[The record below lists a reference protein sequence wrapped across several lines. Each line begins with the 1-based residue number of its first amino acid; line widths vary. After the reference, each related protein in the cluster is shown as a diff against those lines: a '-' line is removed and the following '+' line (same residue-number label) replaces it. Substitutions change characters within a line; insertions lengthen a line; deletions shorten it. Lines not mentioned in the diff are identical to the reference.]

1 MRDRSTGTAGSPE
14 RTDTK
19 AVRTNT
25 ADESR
30 RERWTRRALTIPL
43 FVVLTIVIVG
53 GLPLWLAAALV
64 VDVVRRAPWVATR
77 CVLFFAVY
85 LLCEVVGIAASLA
98 LWRPGMLGDRSLDRH
113 YRLQQWW
120 AGALFEGGRRIFD
133 FDVTVE
139 GEKEVGHGPVLVL
152 IRHASTADTPLPVVL
167 LNVRHGLRMRYV
179 LKRELLWDP
188 CLDLVGHRLP
198 NVFVRR
204 GSGDPQREAARVAGL
219 ARDLGP
225 RDGVLIYPE
234 GTRFSPAKR
243 ERALAVI
250 SERGELERLARVLML
265 RHVLPPRPAGVLA
278 LLAAAPAADV
288 LVIAHTGFEDSSRF
302 TNFWNG
308 ALVGQRI
315 HVRLWRVPRREI
327 PETVDAR
334 VAWLD
339 DQWARIDDWIARHRD
354 GTAVPR

>member
-1 MRDRSTGTAGSPE
+1 VKVVGTN
-14 RTDTK
+14 
-19 AVRTNT
+19 AV
-25 ADESR
+25 DESR
-30 RERWTRRALTIPL
+30 RERWTRRTLTIPL
-43 FVVLTIVIVG
+43 FAVLAIVIVG
-53 GLPLWLAAALV
+53 GLPLWLAVALV
-64 VDVVRRAPWVATR
+64 VDVARRSPWVATR
-77 CVLFFAVY
+77 CVLFFALY
-85 LLCEVVGIAASLA
+85 LLCEVAGILASLA
-98 LWRPGMLGDRSLDRH
+98 LWRPGALGAHGLDRH

-120 AGALFEGGRRIFD
+120 AGALFEGGKRIFD
-133 FDVTVE
+133 FDLTVE
-139 GEKEVGHGPVLVL
+139 GEEEVGRGPVLVL

-204 GSGDPQREAARVAGL
+204 GSGDSQREAARVAGL
-219 ARDLGP
+219 ARDLGS

-243 ERALAVI
+243 QRALAAI
-250 SERGELERLARVLML
+250 SERGELERLARVTTL

-278 LLAAAPAADV
+278 LLDAAPAADV
-288 LVIAHTGFEDSSRF
+288 LVIAHTGFEESSRF

-315 HVRLWRVPRREI
+315 RVRLWRVPRRQI
-327 PETVDAR
+327 PETMDAR

-339 DQWARIDDWIARHRD
+339 DQWARIDDWIALQRD